1 MTLINQPMLKQG
13 HGLHRRRARP
23 LWAAW
28 AAASPCRRSWKDR
41 IADILA
47 HPRFDQVRCIVVSDG
62 ERILGLGDQAQAAR
76 KENLALLPPGDDL
89 EAAVRGNVWEPRYLP
104 YRLRPPVFG
113 ATENEA
119 LTSGAPLRCARSKAV
134 SRNGSRNCRSLG
146 SAPNEQAGSGC
157 SAGLDTQSRRDDLKV
172 AQDVS
177 PGNTP

>member
-1 MTLINQPMLKQG
+1 MES
-13 HGLHRRRARP
+13 AS
-23 LWAAW
+23 WAW
-28 AAASPCRRSWKDR
+28 ETR
-41 IADILA
+41 
-47 HPRFDQVRCIVVSDG
+47 
-62 ERILGLGDQAQAAR
+62 AQAAR

-177 PGNTP
+177 PGLELEEKGSPGGTAESIPLQPSLRDWPNC